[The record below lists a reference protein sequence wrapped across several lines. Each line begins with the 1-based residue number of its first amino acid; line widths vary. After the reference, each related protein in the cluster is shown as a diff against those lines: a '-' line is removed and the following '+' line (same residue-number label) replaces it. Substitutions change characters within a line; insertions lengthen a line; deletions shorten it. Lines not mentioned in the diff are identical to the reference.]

1 MPEFDL
7 VVRNGTIATAA
18 DIFTA
23 DIGVKDGRIVTLGT
37 RLDAGAR
44 EIDVAGRIVTPG
56 GIDSHCH
63 IEQKSS
69 TGVMTADDFFTGT
82 RSAACGGTTTI
93 IPFAAQHRGMSMREV
108 VKEYHACAGPKA
120 AVDYAF
126 HLILTDPTPQVLGQE
141 LPALIRDGYTSFKIY
156 TTYDALKLNDRQILD
171 VLAVARRESAF
182 VMVHAENHEIITWL
196 SERLLSTGHT
206 APKFHAM
213 AHVKVAESEATHR
226 VISLAELLD
235 VPMLIV
241 HVSAAEAIEQIRWAR
256 GRGLKI
262 FGETCPQYLF
272 LTEDDMDRDGF
283 EGAKYMCSPPP
294 RDKANQEIVWQG
306 LQSGTFQVFSSDHA
320 PYRFN
325 DPEGKLK
332 HGPHAHFKKVPNGVP
347 GLEVR
352 MPLLF
357 SEGVGKG
364 RIELTHFV
372 ALTATNAAKLYGLYP
387 QKGTI
392 AVGSDAD
399 LVIWDQD
406 KEVTITQSIMHDA
419 MDYTPYEGRT
429 VKGWPIMTL
438 LRGETVC
445 EDGKFT
451 GARGNGRFLR
461 CNISPAAKPL
471 GRAVSR
477 FDAINGRL
485 IG

>member
-7 VVRNGTIATAA
+7 VVHNGTIATAA

-23 DIGVKDGRIVTLGT
+23 DIGVKDGRIVMLGT
-37 RLDAGAR
+37 RLGSGTR
-44 EIDVAGRIVTPG
+44 EIDAAGRIITPG

-141 LPALIRDGYTSFKIY
+141 LPALIHDGYTSFKIY
-156 TTYDALKLNDRQILD
+156 TTYDALKLDDRQILD

-213 AHVKVAESEATHR
+213 AHVRTAESEATHR

-256 GRGLKI
+256 SRGLKI
-262 FGETCPQYLF
+262 YGETCPQYLF

-294 RDKANQEIVWQG
+294 RNKANQEIVWQG
-306 LQSGTFQVFSSDHA
+306 LQNGIFQVFSSDHA

-445 EDGKFT
+445 ENGQFV
-451 GARGNGRFLR
+451 GARGNGRFLK

-471 GRAVSR
+471 GRSVSR

-485 IG
+485 NG